1 METSLLAIEFSE
13 FQLFSDSKDELC
25 ATRAHP
31 VSNIQHRGTEVDVSR
46 SIIAVV
52 RFGARARI
60 GVEAVQMSGRL
71 KVNYK
76 KASQADCDQ
85 VFGYGDKDV
94 FCV

>member
-60 GVEAVQMSGRL
+60 GVEAVRMRGRFKTELQESKPGRL
-71 KVNYK
+71 RSSLRVWR
-76 KASQADCDQ
+76 
-85 VFGYGDKDV
+85 
-94 FCV
+94 